1 MNSTNFPK
9 IPGLYYKFQKINSKL
24 LVLLKNHLNQ
34 FYSSKKS
41 FKTIDLTNKWTFLLP
56 LSRLF
61 FPYQS
66 ANETHR
72 FQAIQGHKDGLEAS
86 AVVLLQTC
94 LGLAAALGCAAWGV
108 VTARPS
114 AQCLVSRQYLCQAA
128 LLGVGQYTTRYVVVA
143 RILEPRCR
151 VAKRVGAGR
160 RRKRNVSRSLVSGW
174 EGSLLEYIPCS

>member
-1 MNSTNFPK
+1 MWPINELS
-9 IPGLYYKFQKINSKL
+9 LY
-24 LVLLKNHLNQ
+24 HLAN
-34 FYSSKKS
+34 
-41 FKTIDLTNKWTFLLP
+41 L
-56 LSRLF
+56 LF

-143 RILEPRCR
+143 RMLEPRSDR
-151 VAKRVGAGR
+151 ERWKRVEGERLEKFGFSEMMFEE
-160 RRKRNVSRSLVSGW
+160 KRSFLNIYTVFLMKMKGILA
-174 EGSLLEYIPCS
+174 ECID

>member
-1 MNSTNFPK
+1 MFWRTTLTNSIHQT
-9 IPGLYYKFQKINSKL
+9 
-24 LVLLKNHLNQ
+24 
-34 FYSSKKS
+34 S
-41 FKTIDLTNKWTFLLP
+41 FNTIDLINKWIFLLP

-128 LLGVGQYTTRYVVVA
+128 LLGVGQYRTRYVVVA

-151 VAKRVGAGR
+151 VAKRVEAGR
-160 RRKRNVSRSLVSGW
+160 RRKRNVSRSLVSVRRISSWICTAFLMKMKGILA
-174 EGSLLEYIPCS
+174 ECIPRMYRLR